1 VVTDGSL
8 ELDRLEA
15 RVTRLEQHL
24 KLRADD

>member
-15 RVTRLEQHL
+15 RVTRIAQHL

>member
-15 RVTRLEQHL
+15 RVTRLEERL
-24 KLRADD
+24 KLREGD